1 LVPICPFFVI
11 NPAMGLTHLRTV
23 RYYVVTQLGIL
34 AGTNV
39 YVYAGNLLSKID
51 SLNGILS
58 PGLLLSLA
66 LLGIFP
72 LTKKNDLE
80 FEVLNNTGNTVA
92 RSFGLVFQTSDA
104 FQEVY
109 RKFSLILPD
118 INGDGS

>member
-1 LVPICPFFVI
+1 
-11 NPAMGLTHLRTV
+11 MGLTHLRTV